1 MSQISPNESHTP
13 ENPTPWRLIKAV
25 LLGLLIDIG
34 GSTLVSSL
42 GVTVYAV
49 ELYNAGLQDEAFSQ
63 ALRQIYYDSGFVVF
77 SLIVGTVSSALG
89 GYVCGRVA
97 RQAGRRT
104 GHVLAGLELVYGWVV
119 SIDVYPMSVLIGF
132 SLCTWAAVTMGVAL
146 GMKRSDP
153 ARS

>member
-1 MSQISPNESHTP
+1 MSQISPNESRTP

-25 LLGLLIDIG
+25 LLGLLVDIG
-34 GSTLVSSL
+34 GSTLVGGL

-49 ELYNAGLQDEAFSQ
+49 ELYNSGLQDEAFSQ

-104 GHVLAGLELVYGWVV
+104 GQVLAGLVLLYGWVV
-119 SIDVYPMSVLIGF
+119 STDIYPMSVLVGL